1 VFSLKYQVC
10 VQVEEMDK
18 EAVRVLA
25 CSGALE
31 KISNAEEGMGIELAV
46 KRMGLVREGKTQR
59 TVLFVVYQNGRYGP
73 QNGLRLALVK
83 EGVRVEDARE
93 NLKGFVEHGLEEF
106 VIVKPDELAE
116 DGDTAGTSLN
126 SR

>member
-1 VFSLKYQVC
+1 VFSLKHQVC
-10 VQVEEMDK
+10 VQVVEMDK

-25 CSGALE
+25 WSGALDE
-31 KISNAEEGMGIELAV
+31 ISNAEEGMGIELAV
-46 KRMGLVREGKTQR
+46 KRVGVVREGKIQR
-59 TVLFVVYQNGRYGP
+59 AVLFVVYQTRRYGP

-116 DGDTAGTSLN
+116 NGDTAGTSLN
-126 SR
+126 SG